1 MNDTSPRR
9 SVTAVELR
17 RAFDAGFAD
26 PPPAVS
32 AMAED
37 LLGLGLAGDSYAV
50 RLSEI
55 TGLFKDRHVTRL
67 PSPLPDFLG
76 VAGVQGSII
85 PVYDLRSLL
94 GYPPT
99 ANPRW
104 LLLILT
110 PEPLGLAFDAF
121 EGQFRVPRELIAAA
135 SAGSVRHVSQA
146 VRTPDLLR
154 HVIDVASVVE
164 AVKSRARPDE
174 PAKER

>member
-1 MNDTSPRR
+1 L
-9 SVTAVELR
+9 VTAVELR
-17 RAFDAGFAD
+17 RAFDAAFAQ
-26 PPPAVS
+26 PPPAVD
-32 AMAED
+32 AVAED

-55 TGLFKDRHVTRL
+55 AGLFKDRHVTML
-67 PSPLPDFLG
+67 PSPRPDFLG
-76 VAGVQGSII
+76 VAGVQGSIVPI
-85 PVYDLRSLL
+85 YDLQSVL

-99 ANPRW
+99 TNPRW

-135 SAGSVRHVSQA
+135 SAGRVRHVSKA
-146 VRTPDLLR
+146 VRTADLLR

-164 AVKSRARPDE
+164 AVKSQARPDG